1 MSLSKVAIS
10 LTSGVLAFT
19 WLEYG
24 LSGEDRVSNV
34 AFPVLV
40 ALLFAY
46 FMAEAVL
53 DVYNYGIDTI
63 LVCYCLDKEINKTP
77 EYMKAGEHLQT
88 FVKKNCSKKKAAG
101 ESDDEE
107 D

>member
-1 MSLSKVAIS
+1 
-10 LTSGVLAFT
+10 
-19 WLEYG
+19 
-24 LSGEDRVSNV
+24 
-34 AFPVLV
+34 
-40 ALLFAY
+40 
-46 FMAEAVL
+46 MAEADL

-88 FVKKNCSKKKAAG
+88 FVKKNRSKKKAAG

-107 D
+107 DEYESDEEEDSFDGVNPGGSVSV